1 MRSWRA
7 YAGAWA
13 LVALMTATGGLA
25 VVSLSARAATQEPV
39 SLPSSP
45 YPPHLGYG
53 INVRLEESIDPLFA
67 PLSLEWIKLW
77 EEYEGAP
84 PAERLPYQVLYV
96 IDLREG
102 MPTDLDQWGDEVEG
116 IARAGLGYVDAY
128 EIGNEPNVDRFWGYE
143 PPDPAEYAQ
152 ALHVAYEHIKAIDPG
167 AIVVSAG
174 LAPVGR
180 IEGSCFGGS
189 GHIWQGNN
197 CSAMDEREYASRML
211 ESGAADHF
219 DAFGYHPYG
228 FAYDPETDPHSVPNG
243 FAFRGAEVMHDLLEE
258 QGLGHRPVW
267 ATEFNWLRDWRLE
280 GGMPAHCMNAYE
292 ADFGW
297 MEVSE
302 IQQASYITRAF
313 EYADEHWPWM
323 GAMFVWNLDWHNY
336 HVWDCEAARYFS
348 IRRGNGTVDG
358 AATLAYDAL
367 EGMEKRP
374 GHFGPRLALRPAT
387 LNFLA
392 DAYEPGVITATI
404 TPWNSGYRVLTWTV
418 AVATGMEVTP
428 SLAITNGLQGTPLT
442 VTVDSTGYGPG
453 VFSGAITVT
462 AVSTNVLD
470 SPQTVPMTLT
480 VERFEPRLAVSPPA
494 VGFLADV
501 REPGVLTRTVTPI
514 NTGYHVLT
522 WTASVIASMHVSG
535 TGTLGTEV
543 TPTLAITTGLQGT
556 PLTIIVD
563 STGYSTGTYV
573 GLVSVTAVQTNVL
586 DSPQI
591 VPVVL
596 RIVPELYHVYLPLT
610 LRSTP

>member
-1 MRSWRA
+1 MKSWRA
-7 YAGAWA
+7 YAGVWA
-13 LVALMTATGGLA
+13 LVALMTAIGGLA
-25 VVSLSARAATQEPV
+25 VVSLSARAATPEPV

-45 YPPHLGYG
+45 CPPHLGYG
-53 INVRLEESIDPLFA
+53 INVRFEESIDPLFA
-67 PLSLEWIKLW
+67 PLDLEWIKLW

-116 IARAGLGYVDAY
+116 IARAGLGYVEAY

-152 ALHVAYEHIKAIDPG
+152 VLGAAYEHIKAVDPG

-180 IEGSCFGGS
+180 IEGACIGGS
-189 GHIWQGNN
+189 GHIWQSNN
-197 CSAMDEREYASRML
+197 CSAMDEREYTLRML
-211 ESGAADHF
+211 ESGATDHF

-228 FAYDPETDPHSVPNG
+228 FAYDPETDPYSVSNG

-258 QGLGHRPVW
+258 QGLGYRPVW
-267 ATEFNWLRDWRLE
+267 ATEFNWLRDWTE
-280 GGMPAHCMNAYE
+280 DGGMP
-292 ADFGW
+292 
-297 MEVSE
+297 
-302 IQQASYITRAF
+302 
-313 EYADEHWPWM
+313 
-323 GAMFVWNLDWHNY
+323 
-336 HVWDCEAARYFS
+336 EAARYFS
-348 IRRGNGTVDG
+348 MRRGDGTVDG
-358 AATLAYDAL
+358 AATLAYDAIQA
-367 EGMEKRP
+367 MEKRP
-374 GHFGPRLALRPAT
+374 GHFGPRLALRPAA
-387 LNFLA
+387 LSFLA

-418 AVATGMEVTP
+418 AVAAGMEVTP
-428 SLAITNGLQGTPLT
+428 SLVITNGFQGAPLT
-442 VTVDSTGYGPG
+442 VTVDSTGYEPG
-453 VFSGAITVT
+453 VFAGVITVT
-462 AVSTNVLD
+462 AASTDVLD
-470 SPQTVPMTLT
+470 SPQTVPLTLT

-494 VGFLADV
+494 LGFLGDV
-501 REPGVLTRTVTPI
+501 REAGVLTGTVTPI

-522 WTASVIASMHVSG
+522 WTASVIAGMQVSG

-543 TPTLAITTGLQGT
+543 TPTLAITMGLQGT
-556 PLTIIVD
+556 PLTITVD

-591 VPVVL
+591 VPVIL
-596 RIVPELYHVYLPLT
+596 RIVPELYRVYLPLT
-610 LRSTP
+610 LRHIP